1 MNNNYR
7 IDELLRKIDSL
18 EKRIVLLEKLLFGET
33 K

>member
-7 IDELLRKIDSL
+7 IDELLKKIDSL

>member
-7 IDELLRKIDSL
+7 IDELVKKVDNL
-18 EKRIVLLEKLLFGET
+18 EKRLVLLEKLLFGDS

>member
-7 IDELLRKIDSL
+7 IDELVKKVESL
-18 EKRIVLLEKLLFGET
+18 EKRLVLLEKLLFGDS